1 MRLVL
6 LAIPVA
12 LVVVGISA
20 LVRGLRG
27 RRIDDHPLCRRCGF
41 DLTGKPETST
51 RCPEC
56 GSDLTHPRAIRHG
69 HRKRRPALIATGA
82 TLLMVML
89 LAVGA
94 GLWAMAGKVNVE
106 QMKPTWWL
114 IREAGDKSP
123 GAPIAAWTELNRR

>member
-6 LAIPVA
+6 LAILP
-12 LVVVGISA
+12 LGLIVVGISA

-56 GSDLTHPRAIRHG
+56 GSDLRRPRAILDN
-69 HRKRRPALIATGA
+69 PES
-82 TLLMVML
+82 
-89 LAVGA
+89 
-94 GLWAMAGKVNVE
+94 GL
-106 QMKPTWWL
+106 
-114 IREAGDKSP
+114 
-123 GAPIAAWTELNRR
+123 